1 MKNEES
7 EKKAAAGCFVVM
19 ALFFLVLGVYQCNEE
34 QQPKQKVKS
43 SVTIVP
49 LMSNEERQPEQKVKP
64 SSSAPLTNTAP
75 VRQKAKTTTSTF
87 TPEDDEETDGDPY
100 DNPDFDD
107 LIPGEEY
114 DEEFV
119 DRDEGDPE
127 LYDEP

>member
-1 MKNEES
+1 MMRKDDP
-7 EKKAAAGCFVVM
+7 EKKTTIGCLVSAAL
-19 ALFFLVLGVYQCNEE
+19 LFLATGIYQCNEE
-34 QQPKQKVKS
+34 RQPKQPPKPS
-43 SVTIVP
+43 TTAP
-49 LMSNEERQPEQKVKP
+49 LMTTPP
-64 SSSAPLTNTAP
+64 A
-75 VRQKAKTTTSTF
+75 RQKTKTATSTF
-87 TPEDDEETDGDPY
+87 TLTDDEETDGDPY